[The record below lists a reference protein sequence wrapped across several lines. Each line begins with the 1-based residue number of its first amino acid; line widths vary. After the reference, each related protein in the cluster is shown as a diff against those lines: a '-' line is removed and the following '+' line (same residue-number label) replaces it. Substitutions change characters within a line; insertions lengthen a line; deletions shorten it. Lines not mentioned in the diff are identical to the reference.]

1 MKTEKI
7 EFVFALAV
15 ALTMGVCAK
24 DATDGL
30 VGWWRVEQKPNGTAL
45 VASDFRDHVHAGS
58 SALSVNHATE
68 DGDFPAYPIC
78 HTNVDLIYP
87 TGCGTIR
94 NASCFSFP
102 QPTNYNAS
110 GKAMVNRQGIKFSAE
125 KIDVAGKPCTFI
137 IRMKFGGHRVG
148 KSGFVPVF
156 SYDWS
161 SSANTGWSF
170 GLYPEGSINWS
181 WMGASVGS
189 KNVAAKFGERY
200 SLNVP
205 KDPNWYDVGLTIE
218 PNAPEVNKTRLVF
231 YRTTTNALD
240 RTDGKGGLVSVETQV
255 VDVVSSN
262 QSNPESRFIYIGD
275 ASGSTQWSNVSDNVP
290 AFRGLIHEMKLYDR
304 VLSVQEFEQ
313 ACAPYSDPLFTV
325 GSKNGSQEE
334 FSDETAEEV
343 YIPFEMPWCKL
354 RKTLTS
360 ANPSLSIK
368 TSLTADDKDV
378 SRILE
383 FTPFYSDDC
392 PSDAKIEVLLNGTKV
407 AEVHRNA
414 ETDRLVHLNG
424 KTIAK
429 LVSLTDGAYPLT
441 LMLKRAG
448 GMDGSISFD
457 HISLGGGWQLGVKD
471 KMYGEFMNWSPLG
484 NLTYNF
490 FRYFLARGD
499 IKLLCGQ
506 MYGEET
512 SLLQSKL
519 TLCFSLSDAIAKK
532 GAFLFRTRPLGT
544 GTVDYYLNGEFLLS
558 TNVSYLVDY
567 EINLD
572 NGMLQG
578 GVNELAAEWKIQK
591 SSGSTGFDYMRLEPK
606 RFPRGTTC
614 IIR

>member
-137 IRMKFGGHRVG
+137 IRMKFGGARVG
-148 KSGFVPVF
+148 KSGFVPIF
-156 SYDWS
+156 SYDWNS
-161 SSANTGWSF
+161 KENTGWNF
-170 GLYPEGSINWS
+170 GLYSDGSVNWS

-189 KNVAAKFGERY
+189 ANVAAKFGESY

-218 PNAPEVNKTRLVF
+218 PNIPDEGKTRLVF

-240 RTDGKGGLVSVETQV
+240 RIDGKGGLVSVETQV
-255 VDVVSSN
+255 VNVVSSN
-262 QSNPESRFIYIGD
+262 QSNPQSRFIYIGD
-275 ASGSTQWSNVSDNVP
+275 ASGSAQWSNVSDNAP
-290 AFRGLIHEMKLYDR
+290 TFRGLIHEMKLYDR

-313 ACAPYSDPLFTV
+313 TCAPYSDPLFTV
-325 GSKNGSQEE
+325 GSKNGSTEE
-334 FSDETAEEV
+334 FSDERPEEV

-392 PSDAKIEVLLNGTKV
+392 PSDANIEVLLNGTKV

-424 KTIAK
+424 KTIER
-429 LVSLTDGAYPLT
+429 LVTLTDGAYPLT
-441 LMLKRAG
+441 LTLKRTG
-448 GMDGSISFD
+448 GMGGSVSFD
-457 HISLGGGWQLGVKD
+457 RISLGGGWQVGIKD
-471 KMYGEFMNWSPLG
+471 KKYQEFRTWQG
-484 NLTYNF
+484 NGKRVYNF
-490 FRYFLARGD
+490 YRYFISRNDTYLLACEMYTSD
-499 IKLLCGQ
+499 IN
-506 MYGEET
+506 M
-512 SLLQSKL
+512 SKQ
-519 TLCFSLSDAIAKK
+519 TLCFTVSDALAKK
-532 GAFLFRTRPLGT
+532 TSFTYRTIPLGS
-544 GTVDYYLNGEFLLS
+544 GTVDYYLNETFLCS
-558 TNVSYLVDY
+558 KSVSYNVPYEVDIFPNM
-567 EINLD
+567 IN
-572 NGMLQG
+572 G
-578 GVNELAAEWKIQK
+578 GINELRAEWKNLT
-591 SSGSTGFDYMRLEPK
+591 SVGSTGFDYMRLEPK

-614 IIR
+614 VIR